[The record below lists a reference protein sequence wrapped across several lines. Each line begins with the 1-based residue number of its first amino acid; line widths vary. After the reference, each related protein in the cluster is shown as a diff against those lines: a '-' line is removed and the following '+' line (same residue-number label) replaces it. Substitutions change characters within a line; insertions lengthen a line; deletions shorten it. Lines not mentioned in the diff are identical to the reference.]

1 MKAYEVQAGS
11 KSLADVKLV
20 ERPDPKAGHGEILV
34 RIRATSLNFRDQM
47 VVEGMYGPAASAFKT
62 IPLSDGA
69 GEVIAIGAGVTRF
82 KVGDRVASTFFH
94 DWLDGPPRA
103 DARVS
108 LGAAGVDGVLSEY
121 AVFNAQNAVAI
132 PPGFTFEEAATLP
145 CAAVTAWH
153 ALTVVGA
160 VRAGETVLLIGTGGV
175 SVFALQFAHAM
186 GARVVLT
193 SSSDEKLERAK
204 SMGANALI
212 NYKRTPDWEKEVLK
226 ATDGR
231 GVDCIVE
238 VGGPGTLARSME
250 AVGFAGRIAL
260 IGAVAGFQGETNPR
274 PLMRKGASIHG
285 IFVGSRA
292 MFENM
297 SAAIE
302 VNGIKPVIDRVFPF
316 AEAIEAYRHLKSAVH
331 FGKIV
336 IRL

>member
-1 MKAYEVQAGS
+1 M
-11 KSLADVKLV
+11 KLV
-20 ERPDPKAGHGEILV
+20 ERPDPKPAFGEILV
-34 RIRATSLNFRDQM
+34 RIRAAALNFRDQM
-47 VVEGMYGPAASAFKT
+47 VVEGMYGPAAAAFKT

-69 GEVIAIGAGVTRF
+69 GEVIATGEGVARF
-82 KVGDRVASTFFH
+82 KVGDRVTSTFFR

-108 LGAAGVDGVLSEY
+108 IGAGGVDGVLAEY
-121 AVFNAQNAVAI
+121 VVCNAQNAVAI

-145 CAAVTAWH
+145 CAAVTAWD

-160 VRAGETVLLIGTGGV
+160 VRAGDTVLLIGTGGV

-193 SSSDEKLERAK
+193 SSSDEKLERAR
-204 SMGANALI
+204 SMGANVLI
-212 NYKRTPDWEKEVLK
+212 NYRRTPDWEKEVLQ

-231 GVDCIVE
+231 GADCIVE

-274 PLMRKGASIHG
+274 PLMRKGASLHG

-297 SAAIE
+297 NAAIE

-316 AEAIEAYRHLKSAVH
+316 AEAIEAYRYLKTAAH

>member
-11 KSLADVKLV
+11 KSLADIKLV
-20 ERPDPKAGHGEILV
+20 ERPDPKAGPGEILV

-47 VVEGMYGPAASAFKT
+47 VVEGMYGPAASAMKT
-62 IPLSDGA
+62 IALSDGA
-69 GEVIAIGAGVTRF
+69 GEVIAVGAGVTRF
-82 KVGDRVASTFFH
+82 EVGDRVAGTFFR
-94 DWLDGPPRA
+94 DWFDGPPRA

-108 LGAAGVDGVLSEY
+108 LGAAGIDGVLSEF

-132 PPGFTFEEAATLP
+132 PANFSFEEAATLP

-153 ALTVVGA
+153 ALTVVG
-160 VRAGETVLLIGTGGV
+160 RIRPGETVLAIGTGGV
-175 SVFALQFAHAM
+175 SIFALQFARAA

-193 SSSDEKLERAK
+193 SSSDDKLMQAK
-204 SMGANALI
+204 TLGASVLI
-212 NYKRTPDWEKEVLK
+212 NYKRTPDWEREVLK
-226 ATDGR
+226 ATNGR

-250 AVGFAGRIAL
+250 AIGFAGRIAL
-260 IGAVAGFQGETNPR
+260 IGGVAGFQGETNPR

-297 SAAIE
+297 NAAIE
-302 VNGIKPVIDRVFPF
+302 VNGIRPVIDKVFPF
-316 AEAIEAYRHLKSAVH
+316 DQAIEAYRHLKSGAH
-331 FGKIV
+331 FGKVV